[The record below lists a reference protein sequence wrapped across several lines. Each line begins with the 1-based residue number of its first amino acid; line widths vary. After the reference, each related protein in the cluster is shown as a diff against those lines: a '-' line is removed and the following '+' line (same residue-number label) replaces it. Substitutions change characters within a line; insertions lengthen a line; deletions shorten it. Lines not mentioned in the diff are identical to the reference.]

1 MTASTNGSSRDV
13 LSRVSRTV
21 GDEARTM
28 ARINSDMGGARK
40 PAPWSVADFYRLLAA
55 PPALVLALFFVLPIL
70 GVIWRGFSDPA
81 PGLTNYRRLF
91 ADGPYVQSLWLTVTT
106 ALLVTV
112 LCLITAYPVAYMM
125 ARARNSVQQLIGA
138 LVIIPL
144 WTSVVIR
151 SYAWMVVFQR
161 RGILNQA
168 LTATGLVDAPIHF
181 IPGNVA
187 VYVGMVHIMLPFMI
201 LPLVANMRSID
212 GRLLAAA
219 GILGATPV
227 QGFLR
232 VFLPLS
238 MPGILAGSALVF
250 MLSLGFYITPALLGG
265 PRHMMAAVLIEDQAN
280 RQLDWGLAS
289 ALATVLLVLTVT
301 VYSVYVR
308 LSSRVDGG
316 LAHGR

>member
-1 MTASTNGSSRDV
+1 MAPKIPRQIGRGKGSS
-13 LSRVSRTV
+13 
-21 GDEARTM
+21 
-28 ARINSDMGGARK
+28 
-40 PAPWSVADFYRLLAA
+40 WSVADFNRLLAI
-55 PPALVLALFFVLPIL
+55 PPGAMLTLFFLVPIF
-70 GVIWRGFSDPA
+70 GVVWRSLSDPTL
-81 PGLTNYRRLF
+81 GFVNYRRLF
-91 ADGPYVQSLWLTVTT
+91 ADGPYLQSLWLTITT
-106 ALLVTV
+106 ALLVTA
-112 LCLITAYPVAYMM
+112 LCLVTAYPVAYVM
-125 ARARNSVQQLIGA
+125 ARARNSIQQLIGA

-168 LTATGLVDAPIHF
+168 LTSTGLVETPVNF
-181 IPGNVA
+181 IPGSIA

-212 GRLLAAA
+212 ARLLAAA
-219 GILGATPV
+219 GVLGATPA
-227 QGFLR
+227 QAFLR

-238 MPGILAGSALVF
+238 LPGVLAGSALVF
-250 MLSLGFYITPALLGG
+250 MMSLGFYITPALLGG

-289 ALATVLLVLTVT
+289 ALATVLLVLTVAI
-301 VYSVYVR
+301 YAVYVR
-308 LSSRVDGG
+308 LSNRVDGG

>member
-1 MTASTNGSSRDV
+1 M
-13 LSRVSRTV
+13 
-21 GDEARTM
+21 
-28 ARINSDMGGARK
+28 
-40 PAPWSVADFYRLLAA
+40 
-55 PPALVLALFFVLPIL
+55 LALFFLLPIL
-70 GVIWRGFSDPA
+70 GVIWRSFSDPA
-81 PGLTNYRRLF
+81 IGLLNYRRLF
-91 ADGPYVQSLWLTVTT
+91 ADGPYLQSLWLTITT

-112 LCLITAYPVAYMM
+112 LCLVTAYPVAYVM
-125 ARARNSVQQLIGA
+125 ARARTSIQQLIGA
-138 LVIIPL
+138 LVVIPL

-168 LTATGLVDAPIHF
+168 LTSTGLVDTPVNF
-181 IPGNVA
+181 IPGSIA

-201 LPLVANMRSID
+201 LPLVASMRSID

-219 GILGATPV
+219 GVLGATPA
-227 QGFLR
+227 QAFLR

-238 MPGILAGSALVF
+238 LPGVLAGSALVF
-250 MLSLGFYITPALLGG
+250 MMSLGFYITPALLGG

-289 ALATVLLVLTVT
+289 ALATVLLVLTVA
-301 VYSVYVR
+301 VYAVYVR
-308 LSSRVDGG
+308 LSNRVEGG